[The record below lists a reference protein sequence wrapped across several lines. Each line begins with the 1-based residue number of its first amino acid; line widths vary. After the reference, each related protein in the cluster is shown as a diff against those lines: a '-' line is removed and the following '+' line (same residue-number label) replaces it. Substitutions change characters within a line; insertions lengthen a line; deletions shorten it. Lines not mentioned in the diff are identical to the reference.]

1 MFNNNLIMSIEHAI
15 CARHSVKQLHEL
27 SQLILNTPQRVG
39 VINICI
45 FYMKTESLESLERFL
60 VFSQVTWIIKGTTG
74 I

>member
-1 MFNNNLIMSIEHAI
+1 MQFALGT
-15 CARHSVKQLHEL
+15 VKQLHEL

-60 VFSQVTWIIKGTTG
+60 VFSQVT
-74 I
+74 